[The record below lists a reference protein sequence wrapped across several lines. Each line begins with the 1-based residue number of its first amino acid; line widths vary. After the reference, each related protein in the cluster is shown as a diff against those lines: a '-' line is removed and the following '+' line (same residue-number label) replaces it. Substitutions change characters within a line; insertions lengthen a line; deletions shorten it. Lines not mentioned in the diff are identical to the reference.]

1 MSFFYSLLKA
11 KKVPKKEPNIKLEP
25 TMKLIG
31 SSMVSFINKFILL
44 LFELFWI
51 PINKKI
57 NKQELKTDEKNN
69 FLMKKLIL
77 VNTLSCIL
85 NHIVNFA
92 FL

>member
-1 MSFFYSLLKA
+1 
-11 KKVPKKEPNIKLEP
+11 
-25 TMKLIG
+25 
-31 SSMVSFINKFILL
+31 MVSFINKFTLL

-51 PINKKI
+51 PINKRT
-57 NKQELKTDEKNN
+57 NKQELKIDEKNN

-77 VNTLSCIL
+77 INTLFSIL

>member
-1 MSFFYSLLKA
+1 
-11 KKVPKKEPNIKLEP
+11 
-25 TMKLIG
+25 MKLIG
-31 SSMVSFINKFILL
+31 SSMVSFINRFILL

-51 PINKKI
+51 PINKRT
-57 NKQELKTDEKNN
+57 NKQVLKTDEKNN

-77 VNTLSCIL
+77 INTLSCIL

>member
-1 MSFFYSLLKA
+1 
-11 KKVPKKEPNIKLEP
+11 
-25 TMKLIG
+25 
-31 SSMVSFINKFILL
+31 MVSFINKFTLL

-51 PINKKI
+51 PINKRT

-77 VNTLSCIL
+77 INTLSCIL